1 MKAVRLAGKILRV
14 IAFVVIGLIVVVS
27 TAVSVLYSPWA
38 QRNLVNAFNSY
49 FGESSSGLG
58 IHVDE
63 LRLGFPLRLSAAGLM
78 MSQDGDTMMQAR
90 SVSLSVNPFELLIG
104 QVGLNGAA
112 LGGVSYKIGSPDSAM
127 YMQLRADSL
136 SLGAG
141 SIRLAHM
148 NIDVDHAAINGAYV
162 GIVINP
168 DTTPPTPPAPPT
180 DMSINIHSIR
190 LTDLTY
196 AMRLMPSIDTLTAH
210 IPAASLTGTQV
221 DLFNQRI
228 ALGLFSGTGLDA
240 RYITPDS
247 AAIAAA
253 GPYPAPAPADTAV
266 QPWVV
271 TIDSLALTESHAL
284 YALSGA
290 VPLPGLD
297 FSYIEV
303 DEVNLSIH
311 DFYNEASTVRIP
323 LRVSGTERCGVRLS
337 TSGLLDIDST
347 ALRLRDFRLV
357 TAEGSQAS
365 FDVTLGMGDL
375 VNDPSTVLAAN
386 LDAAFAHSDL
396 GMLFPITAPYW
407 TAIPADHPL
416 ILRAQVDGTAGELNI
431 NEFLLNLN
439 GCVNLEADGVVENMM
454 DPDRI
459 GGDINLH
466 GNIFNVNPLLTKMM
480 APEPSPVTI
489 PPMALSGHVRMN
501 AGVADGNLRATT
513 RGGRLSMDGRWNS
526 NREDYTLNLS
536 TDSFPIEAF
545 MPQAG
550 FGAVTTSLHV
560 TGHGYN
566 PFKPGME
573 LDGNLNIVRLP
584 YLNNTFR
591 NITADARI
599 INGEGTVNLSSNN
612 SGLDFDLSANGNLT
626 GSRYIWQAELDAR
639 DIDLQALGMSAEEA
653 DLDGHL
659 TADATLGPGKNDLVA
674 RLLLNSLSMRRA
686 TGTIDISGVDLH
698 VNTNDSITQA
708 ALNNRDLSAT
718 FISGRSP
725 SRLMADF
732 DRVSTVLKA
741 QMDTFYITVDSI
753 QPLVPPFELTL
764 VAGSSNMINDIL
776 APSGMAIRSVNA
788 ALMNDSA
795 LSLGTVIR
803 GLTTQTARID
813 SVFLNMKTMQNALRL
828 NAGILN
834 RPGNLDE
841 WHKVN
846 LFGTFS
852 GNTLSLNL
860 DQQNLSG
867 VTGFRFGFDISALPD
882 TTVILSVT
890 PANPVIG
897 YKNWSVNDGNFL
909 KFNIPTKHLDAD
921 LVMNGER
928 SSLEILTEGHEEA
941 DSIHDRTEQEDLL
954 IRLKDIHIQDWI
966 RLNPFAPVIS
976 GDVSADM
983 RLNSGQGIL
992 MGMGEASISNF
1003 YYNRQQVADFSTHF
1017 NVAAD
1022 RSGTLQAFADL
1033 YVDSVRTV
1041 TIRGALNDSTA
1052 PTPLSLDFNMI
1063 RFPLAVVNPFMPTG
1077 TARLSGVLNGDMS
1090 ITGTSDS
1097 PIMNGYVDFDSTA
1110 VNVTMLGTPFTF
1122 SSEKIPVVNSVV
1134 ALDSFAITGC
1144 NENPLRVR
1152 GSVDLSSLTDV
1163 KIDLALNAQNMML
1176 VNSRRARGGADVYGK
1191 AYIDLDA
1198 TVHGGLTLLAVDLE
1212 ASILPE
1218 TNVTYVLPP
1227 TQSAIVDRTGGD
1239 MVKFVNFS
1247 DTAAVLRADSLQTQE
1262 MMMFLNAALTI
1273 EQGSTIS
1280 VDLSPDGK
1288 YKAQIQGNGTLT
1300 YDMTPMSEGRLTG
1313 RLNLDKGFVKYGV
1326 PPIVSDLLFNFDG
1339 TNYVTFSGNMMNPGL
1354 NLHAVDV
1361 VKANVIQN
1369 GQNSRLINFDVSIGV
1384 TGTLENMNVVFDV
1397 STIDDIQIANEL
1409 ASMSPEQRASQAMN
1423 LLLYKTYTGP
1433 GSKTDKTMANS
1444 LYNFLAG
1451 QLNNWAANTIKGVD
1465 LTFGIDQY
1473 DRTNNG
1479 VSSSAMSYSYQMSKS
1494 LFNDRLKIVVGGN
1507 YTTDANA
1514 DENFSQNLIND
1525 ISLEYFL
1532 NNARTMYLRLF
1543 RHTGY
1548 ESVLEGEITQ
1558 TGVGFVYRRKLR
1570 KISHMF
1576 LPASVVRRRDEREN
1590 QLLNNRISNNDNED
1604 GQ

>member
-1 MKAVRLAGKILRV
+1 MKAVRLAGKIFRV
-14 IAFVVIGLIVVVS
+14 IAFVVIGLTVVVC

-38 QRNLVNAFNSY
+38 QRNLVRAVNSY

-58 IHVDE
+58 LHVDDFS
-63 LRLGFPLRLSAAGLM
+63 LGFPLRLRADGVLM
-78 MSQDGDTMMQAR
+78 TQDGDTMMQAR
-90 SVSLSVNPFELLIG
+90 TLNISVNPLELLIG
-104 QVGLNGAA
+104 QVGLNGAG
-112 LGGVSYKIGSPDSAM
+112 LGGVAYTIGGPGSTM
-127 YMQLRADSL
+127 YMRLRADSL
-136 SLGAG
+136 SLGSG
-141 SIRLAHM
+141 SIGLRHM
-148 NIDVDHAAINGAYV
+148 NVDVDHAALSGAFV
-162 GIVINP
+162 GIVIKP
-168 DTTPPTPPAPPT
+168 DTAAPKPPAPPT
-180 DMSINIHSIR
+180 DMSINIHNIR
-190 LTDLTY
+190 ITDLTY
-196 AMRLMPSIDTLTAH
+196 TMRLMPSIDTLTAH
-210 IPAASLTGTQV
+210 IPSAALTGTHV
-221 DLFNQRI
+221 DLFNQII
-228 ALGLFSGTGLDA
+228 ALGLFSGTGMNA

-253 GPYPAPAPADTAV
+253 GPYPAAIPADSAA
-266 QPWVV
+266 QPWIV
-271 TIDSLALTESHAL
+271 TIDSLALTQSHAL

-290 VPLPGLD
+290 VPVPGLD

-311 DFYNEASTVRIP
+311 DFYNEATTVRIP
-323 LRVSGTERCGVRLS
+323 LTVSGTERSGVRLS

-347 ALRLRDFRLV
+347 ALRLRDFRLA

-375 VNDPSTVLAAN
+375 VSDPSTVLAAN

-396 GMLFPITAPYW
+396 GMLFPFTAPYW

-416 ILRAQVDGTAGELNI
+416 ILRLQAEGTAGELNI
-431 NEFLLNLN
+431 NELLLNLN
-439 GCVNLEADGVVENMM
+439 GCVNLEGDGVVENMM
-454 DPDRI
+454 NPELL

-466 GNIFNVNPLLTKMM
+466 GNIFNVNPLLNKMM
-480 APEPSPVTI
+480 APDPSPVSI
-489 PPMALSGHVRMN
+489 PPMALNGHVSMRG
-501 AGVADGNLRATT
+501 GVADGNLRATT
-513 RGGRLSMDGRWNS
+513 RGGRLSMNGRWNS
-526 NREDYTLNLS
+526 NREDYTLHLT

-550 FGAVTTSLHV
+550 FGAVTASLNV
-560 TGHGYN
+560 TGHGYD
-566 PFKPGME
+566 PFKAGME
-573 LDGNLNIVRLP
+573 LDGDLHIGRLP
-584 YLNNTFR
+584 YLNNNFR
-591 NITADARI
+591 NISADARI
-599 INGEGTVNLSSNN
+599 NNGQAIINLNSSNT
-612 SGLDFDLSANGNLT
+612 GLDFDLNANGNLT
-626 GSRYIWQAELDAR
+626 GSQYSWQAQLDAR
-639 DIDLQALGMSAEEA
+639 DIDLQALGMSETEA
-653 DLDGHL
+653 DIDGHL
-659 TADATLGPGKNDLVA
+659 SADAVLGPGKNDLIGHV
-674 RLLLNSLSMRRA
+674 LLNSLSLRQS

-708 ALNNRDLSAT
+708 ALNNRDLAAT

-725 SRLMADF
+725 ERLMSDF
-732 DRVSTVLKA
+732 DRLGTTLKA
-741 QMDTFYITVDSI
+741 QMDSFYITVDSI
-753 QPLVPPFELTL
+753 QPLIPPFELTL
-764 VAGSSNMINDIL
+764 VAGSSNMINDVL
-776 APSGMAIRSVNA
+776 SPSGMAIRSVNA
-788 ALMNDSA
+788 SLTNDST
-795 LSLGTVIR
+795 LNLGTVIR

-813 SVFLNMKTMQNALRL
+813 SAFLNMETIHNSLLM

-841 WHKVN
+841 WHKVDLNGSFRGNN
-846 LFGTFS
+846 LI
-852 GNTLSLNL
+852 LNL

-867 VTGFRFGFDISALPD
+867 VTGFRFGFDITALPD
-882 TTVILSVT
+882 STVILSVT
-890 PANPVIG
+890 PSDPIIG
-897 YKNWSVNDGNFL
+897 YKNWTVNDGNFIKL
-909 KFNIPTKHLDAD
+909 NIPSKHIDAN
-921 LVMNGER
+921 LQMSGER
-928 SSLEILTEGHEEA
+928 SSLEILTEGDHEGEG
-941 DSIHDRTEQEDLL
+941 SHDLHEQEDL
-954 IRLKDIHIQDWI
+954 IVRLKDIHVEDWI
-966 RLNPFAPVIS
+966 RLNPFAPAIR
-976 GDVSADM
+976 GNVSADM
-983 RLNSGQGIL
+983 RLNRGQGLL
-992 MGMGEASISNF
+992 MGMGEASISDF
-1003 YYNRQQVADFSTHF
+1003 YYNRQPVANFSTHF

-1033 YVDSVRTV
+1033 CVDSVRTA

-1052 PTPLSLDFNMI
+1052 ATPLVLDFNMI

-1077 TARLSGVLNGDMS
+1077 TARLSGMLNGDMA
-1090 ITGTSDS
+1090 ITGTTTS
-1097 PIMNGYVDFDSTA
+1097 PVMNGYVNFDSTA

-1134 ALDSFAITGC
+1134 SLDSFAIKAC
-1144 NENPLRVR
+1144 NENPLNVR
-1152 GSVDLSSLTDV
+1152 GTVDLSSLTDV
-1163 KIDLALNAQNMML
+1163 KINLDLNAQNMML
-1176 VNSRRARGGADVYGK
+1176 VNSKRARSGADVYGK
-1191 AYIDLDA
+1191 AYMDLDA
-1198 TVHGGLTLLAVDLE
+1198 TVHGGLTLLAVDLD

-1247 DTAAVLRADSLQTQE
+1247 DTAAVLRADSLQNMG

-1273 EQGSTIS
+1273 EQGSTIN
-1280 VDLSPDGK
+1280 VDLSTDGK
-1288 YKAQIQGNGTLT
+1288 YKAQIQSNGTLT
-1300 YDMTPMSEGRLTG
+1300 YDMTPMGEGRLTG

-1326 PPIVSDLLFNFDG
+1326 PPIVSDLLFNFNG
-1339 TNYVTFSGNMMNPGL
+1339 TNYVSFSGNMMNPAL

-1369 GQNSRLINFDVSIGV
+1369 GQNSRLVNFDVSISV
-1384 TGTLENMNVVFDV
+1384 TGTLENMNVAFDV

-1532 NNARTMYLRLF
+1532 NNARSMYLRLF

-1570 KISHMF
+1570 KISDMF
-1576 LPASVVRRRDEREN
+1576 LPVNMVRRREEREN
-1590 QLLNNRISNNDNED
+1590 QLLNNRNSHKDNED
-1604 GQ
+1604 NQ